1 MEWWH
6 RSSAASGGGPRAARA
21 LGSASWR
28 KASLLVPIAAWA
40 LLCAAATASCA
51 VAAKP
56 AVRAPAVAGQFYP
69 AESDRLEAAVRAL
82 LADAVPP
89 LGERPLALVVPH
101 AGYVYSGQI
110 AADGFR
116 QAMGQR
122 YDLVVLLGTNHTT
135 ADFDAVSVYDGSG
148 FRTPLGVAEVDAK
161 AAADLVAADRD
172 CRLDHSVHEREHSI
186 EVELPFV
193 QVALPGTKILPLVVA
208 TQDPARCARLGAA
221 LAKVLASRRALI
233 VASSDLSHYPEFDGA
248 RASDRAVLGAIAGL
262 DPGGLLAVI
271 AAQMGAGHR
280 GLETCAC
287 GEAPVLAAMSA
298 ARALGARRGTV
309 VSWAN
314 SGDTPVGDRSRVV
327 GYGAVMFTAGAAGAD
342 TAALAHPLD
351 EPAGAAPPGA
361 LGPAEKRRLL
371 AFARQTIERFLAT
384 GTVPLAR
391 GLPPAAYR
399 PQGAFVTLLE
409 HGELRGCIGHM
420 AEDLPLGQA
429 VGAMAI
435 AAALQD
441 PRFPPLEQ
449 RELRDLE
456 IEISAL
462 TPLERVGTGFR
473 LAGTP

>member
-1 MEWWH
+1 
-6 RSSAASGGGPRAARA
+6 
-21 LGSASWR
+21 
-28 KASLLVPIAAWA
+28 
-40 LLCAAATASCA
+40 
-51 VAAKP
+51 
-56 AVRAPAVAGQFYP
+56 
-69 AESDRLEAAVRAL
+69 
-82 LADAVPP
+82 
-89 LGERPLALVVPH
+89 
-101 AGYVYSGQI
+101 
-110 AADGFR
+110 
-116 QAMGQR
+116 
-122 YDLVVLLGTNHTT
+122 
-135 ADFDAVSVYDGSG
+135 
-148 FRTPLGVAEVDAK
+148 
-161 AAADLVAADRD
+161 
-172 CRLDHSVHEREHSI
+172 
-186 EVELPFV
+186 
-193 QVALPGTKILPLVVA
+193 
-208 TQDPARCARLGAA
+208 
-221 LAKVLASRRALI
+221 
-233 VASSDLSHYPEFDGA
+233 
-248 RASDRAVLGAIAGL
+248 
-262 DPGGLLAVI
+262 
-271 AAQMGAGHR
+271 
-280 GLETCAC
+280 
-287 GEAPVLAAMSA
+287 MSA

-462 TPLERVGTGFR
+462 TPLERVAGPGAVVIGRDGVEIRKSGRAAVFLPQVPVEQGWDRPTLMRELCRKAGLPEDAWKSGAEFYTFR
-473 LAGTP
+473 SVVFRESEFH